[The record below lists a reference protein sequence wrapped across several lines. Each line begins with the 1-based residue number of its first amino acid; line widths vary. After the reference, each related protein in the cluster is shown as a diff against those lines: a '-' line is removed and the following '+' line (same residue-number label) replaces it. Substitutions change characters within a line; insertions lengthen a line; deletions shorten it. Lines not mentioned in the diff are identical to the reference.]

1 MNEEIQLEENLFV
14 KVDSRT
20 NGLKTDYSFT
30 FRDCKI
36 NQTGK
41 ISITVEHFESLNC
54 DDLNELN
61 IAADKC
67 SATLKDWFENLKG
80 VSNINDY
87 ANVAKLLPLA
97 IIEFRDFQKRNQ
109 KK

>member
-30 FRDCKI
+30 FRD
-36 NQTGK
+36 
-41 ISITVEHFESLNC
+41 
-54 DDLNELN
+54 
-61 IAADKC
+61 
-67 SATLKDWFENLKG
+67 
-80 VSNINDY
+80 
-87 ANVAKLLPLA
+87 
-97 IIEFRDFQKRNQ
+97 FQKRNQ